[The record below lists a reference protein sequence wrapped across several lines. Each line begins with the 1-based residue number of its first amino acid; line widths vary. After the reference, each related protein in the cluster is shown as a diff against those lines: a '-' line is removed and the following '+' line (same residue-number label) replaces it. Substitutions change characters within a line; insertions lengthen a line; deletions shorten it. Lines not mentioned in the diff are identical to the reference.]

1 MEQFLIFTD
10 RNLKLYFRDR
20 ATVFF
25 SLLSMII
32 TIALMVFFLGNMNI
46 DVITDLL
53 GQFPNRDYV
62 EDEKNARL
70 LIYSWTSAGIISMNA
85 VTVTLAVYSTM
96 IKDRMSGKLN
106 SIYTAPVSRTIIT
119 VSYIATAW
127 IAATIVCVF
136 TLAVTEMYGIIQ
148 GLEVYSIAQH
158 IHILGIICMNSFV
171 YATFMYLLALIAKSE
186 GAWSGIGTL
195 VGTLVGFLGAIYIPI
210 GSLSDSIQSLLKCT
224 PIIYSTALFRKIM
237 LESILKHTF
246 DGIPKNVTR
255 QYREAMGIDITI
267 FDHSVSGFEIGIVL
281 LFIGIAFVGIDV
293 SILKYSKKVDR

>member
-20 ATVFF
+20 SAVFF

-53 GQFPNRDYV
+53 SQFPNRDYV
-62 EDEKNARL
+62 EDEKNAQL

-96 IKDRMSGKLN
+96 LKDRVSGKLN
-106 SIYTAPVSRTIIT
+106 SIYTAPVSRTVIT

-127 IAATIVCVF
+127 IAAIIVCVF
-136 TLAVTEMYGIIQ
+136 TLIVTEMYGIIQ

-224 PIIYSTALFRKIM
+224 PIIYSTALFRKMM

-293 SILKYSKKVDR
+293 CILKYSKKVDR

>member
-20 ATVFF
+20 SAVFF

-53 GQFPNRDYV
+53 SQFPNRDYV

-127 IAATIVCVF
+127 IAATIVCIF

-210 GSLSDSIQSLLKCT
+210 GSLSDSIQSVLKCT

-267 FDHSVSGFEIGIVL
+267 FEHSVSGFEIGIVL
-281 LFIGIAFVGIDV
+281 LLIGIAFVGIDV
-293 SILKYSKKVDR
+293 CILKYSKKVDR

>member
-1 MEQFLIFTD
+1 
-10 RNLKLYFRDR
+10 
-20 ATVFF
+20 
-25 SLLSMII
+25 
-32 TIALMVFFLGNMNI
+32 
-46 DVITDLL
+46 
-53 GQFPNRDYV
+53 
-62 EDEKNARL
+62 
-70 LIYSWTSAGIISMNA
+70 MNA

-96 IKDRMSGKLN
+96 LKDRVSGKLN
-106 SIYTAPVSRTIIT
+106 SIYTAPVSRTVIT

-127 IAATIVCVF
+127 IAAIIVCVF
-136 TLAVTEMYGIIQ
+136 TLIVTEMYGIIQ

-158 IHILGIICMNSFV
+158 IHILGIIGMNSFV

-210 GSLSDSIQSLLKCT
+210 GSLSDSIQSLLKCI
-224 PIIYSTALFRKIM
+224 PIIYSTALFRKMM

-267 FDHSVSGFEIGIVL
+267 FEHSVSGFEIGIVL
-281 LFIGIAFVGIDV
+281 LLIGIVFVGIDV
-293 SILKYSKKVDR
+293 CILKYSKKVDR

>member
-20 ATVFF
+20 SAVFF

-53 GQFPNRDYV
+53 SQFPNRDYV
-62 EDEKNARL
+62 EDEKNAQL

-106 SIYTAPVSRTIIT
+106 SIYTAPVSRTVIT

-127 IAATIVCVF
+127 IAAIIVCVF
-136 TLAVTEMYGIIQ
+136 TLIVTEMYGIIQ

-210 GSLSDSIQSLLKCT
+210 GSLSDSIQSLLKCI

-267 FDHSVSGFEIGIVL
+267 FEHSVSGFEIGIVL
-281 LFIGIAFVGIDV
+281 LLIGIVFVGIDV
-293 SILKYSKKVDR
+293 CILKYSKKVDR

>member
-1 MEQFLIFTD
+1 
-10 RNLKLYFRDR
+10 
-20 ATVFF
+20 
-25 SLLSMII
+25 MII
-32 TIALMVFFLGNMNI
+32 TIVLMVFFLGNMNI
-46 DVITDLL
+46 DAITDLL
-53 GQFPNRDYV
+53 AQFPNRDYI
-62 EDEKNARL
+62 EDEKNAQL

-127 IAATIVCVF
+127 IAAIIVCVF
-136 TLAVTEMYGIIQ
+136 TLIVTEMYGIIQ

-267 FDHSVSGFEIGIVL
+267 FEHSVSGFEIGIVL
-281 LFIGIAFVGIDV
+281 LLIGIAFVGIDV
-293 SILKYSKKVDR
+293 CILKYSKKVDR

>member
-20 ATVFF
+20 SAVFF

-53 GQFPNRDYV
+53 SQFPNRDYV

-127 IAATIVCVF
+127 IAATIVCIF

-281 LFIGIAFVGIDV
+281 LLIGIAFVGIDV
-293 SILKYSKKVDR
+293 CILKYSKKVDR

>member
-20 ATVFF
+20 SAVFF

-53 GQFPNRDYV
+53 SQFPNRDYV
-62 EDEKNARL
+62 EDEKNAQL

-96 IKDRMSGKLN
+96 LKDRVSGKLN
-106 SIYTAPVSRTIIT
+106 SIYTAPVSRTVIT

-127 IAATIVCVF
+127 IAAIIVCVF
-136 TLAVTEMYGIIQ
+136 TLIVTEMYGIIQ

-210 GSLSDSIQSLLKCT
+210 GSLSDSIQSLLKCI
-224 PIIYSTALFRKIM
+224 PIIYSTALFRKMM

-281 LFIGIAFVGIDV
+281 LLIGIVFVGIDV
-293 SILKYSKKVDR
+293 CILKYSKKVDR

>member
-20 ATVFF
+20 SAVFF

-96 IKDRMSGKLN
+96 LKDRVSGKLN

-119 VSYIATAW
+119 VGYIATAW
-127 IAATIVCVF
+127 IAATIVCIF

-224 PIIYSTALFRKIM
+224 PIIYSTALFRKMM

-246 DGIPKNVTR
+246 RGIPKDVTK

-267 FDHSVSGFEIGIVL
+267 FEHSVSGFEIGIVL

-293 SILKYSKKVDR
+293 CILKYSKKVDR

>member
-10 RNLKLYFRDR
+10 RNLKLYFRDGS
-20 ATVFF
+20 AVFF

-53 GQFPNRDYV
+53 SQFPNRDYV
-62 EDEKNARL
+62 EDEKNAQL

-127 IAATIVCVF
+127 IAAIIVCVF
-136 TLAVTEMYGIIQ
+136 TLIVTEMYGIIQ

-158 IHILGIICMNSFV
+158 IHILGIIGMNSFV

-246 DGIPKNVTR
+246 DGIPNNVTR

>member
-1 MEQFLIFTD
+1 MEQFLIFTN
-10 RNLKLYFRDR
+10 RNLRLYFRDR
-20 ATVFF
+20 SAVFF

-62 EDEKNARL
+62 EDEKNAQL

-96 IKDRMSGKLN
+96 LKDRVSGKLN

-127 IAATIVCVF
+127 IAAIIVCVF
-136 TLAVTEMYGIIQ
+136 TLIVTEMYGIIQ

-224 PIIYSTALFRKIM
+224 PIIYSTALFRKMM

-281 LFIGIAFVGIDV
+281 LLIGIAFVGIDV
-293 SILKYSKKVDR
+293 CILKYSKKVDR

>member
-20 ATVFF
+20 SAVFF

-53 GQFPNRDYV
+53 SQFPNRDYV

-127 IAATIVCVF
+127 IAATIVCIF

-267 FDHSVSGFEIGIVL
+267 FEHSVSGFEIGIVL
-281 LFIGIAFVGIDV
+281 LLIGIAFVGIDV
-293 SILKYSKKVDR
+293 CILKYSKKVDR

>member
-20 ATVFF
+20 SAVFF

-53 GQFPNRDYV
+53 SQFPNRDYV
-62 EDEKNARL
+62 EDEKNAQL

-96 IKDRMSGKLN
+96 LKDRVSGKLN
-106 SIYTAPVSRTIIT
+106 SIYTAPVSRTVIT

-127 IAATIVCVF
+127 IAAIIVCVF
-136 TLAVTEMYGIIQ
+136 TLIVTEMYGIIQ

-210 GSLSDSIQSLLKCT
+210 GSLSDSIQSVLKCT

-281 LFIGIAFVGIDV
+281 LLIGIVFVGIDV
-293 SILKYSKKVDR
+293 CILKYSKKVDR

>member
-20 ATVFF
+20 SAVFF

-53 GQFPNRDYV
+53 SQFPNRDYV

-281 LFIGIAFVGIDV
+281 LLIGIAFVGIDV
-293 SILKYSKKVDR
+293 CILKYSKKVDR

>member
-20 ATVFF
+20 SAVFF

-53 GQFPNRDYV
+53 SQFPNRDYV

-224 PIIYSTALFRKIM
+224 PIIYSTALFLKMM

-267 FDHSVSGFEIGIVL
+267 FEHSVSGFEIGIAL

-293 SILKYSKKVDR
+293 CILKYSKKVDR